1 MVAVNAPAPAM
12 MTRPV
17 IIQHQERD
25 MPPSANAQSSPEAH
39 AGAVSPD
46 ERDLGALAVAA
57 TLGAAQVL
65 CAQLSACA
73 RLQAT
78 IEPTPQGR
86 ARAAFLHAAAR
97 FLRQACLVLDPRA
110 GSNERRDPATRL
122 IHRDADHPVACLPPA
137 ALIDEQAMLAEALS
151 ALASQ
156 SAALATQ
163 AKGPMAAV
171 LKSIQACTGAAAG
184 QLRAAEAFS
193 PPVAA
198 GPDSLGPVR
207 HGDPL

>member
-17 IIQHQERD
+17 LIQHQERD
-25 MPPSANAQSSPEAH
+25 MPPSVNAHSSPESH
-39 AGAVSPD
+39 ASAASPD
-46 ERDLGALAVAA
+46 ERELGALAVAA

-73 RLQAT
+73 RLQAM

-110 GSNERRDPATRL
+110 DKNESRDPATRL
-122 IHRDADHPVACLPPA
+122 IHREADHPVACLPPA

-156 SAALATQ
+156 SAALAAQ
-163 AKGPMAAV
+163 AAGPMAVV
-171 LKSIQACTGAAAG
+171 LRSIQACIGAAAG
-184 QLRAAEAFS
+184 QLRAAEAFAPAAVAEVDS
-193 PPVAA
+193 HGHAWHGGPP
-198 GPDSLGPVR
+198 
-207 HGDPL
+207 

>member
-1 MVAVNAPAPAM
+1 
-12 MTRPV
+12 
-17 IIQHQERD
+17 
-25 MPPSANAQSSPEAH
+25 MPPSVNAHSSPEAH
-39 AGAVSPD
+39 ASAATPD
-46 ERDLGALAVAA
+46 ERELGALAVAA

-78 IEPTPQGR
+78 IEPAPQGR

-110 GSNERRDPATRL
+110 DKNESRDPATRL
-122 IHRDADHPVACLPPA
+122 IHREADHPVACLPPA
-137 ALIDEQAMLAEALS
+137 ALIDEQAMLAQALS
-151 ALASQ
+151 ALGGQ
-156 SAALATQ
+156 SAALAAQ
-163 AKGPMAAV
+163 ATGPMAAI
-171 LKSIQACTGAAAG
+171 LRSIQACTGAAAG

-198 GPDSLGPVR
+198 GPDSPDRVR